1 MRPAVTAG
9 AALAGLLCVP
19 ILAAQ
24 QVTLRAGGFH
34 TTYADTITGTAATLG
49 GELAWAGLRGRSS
62 IGAAFSQFSEGSRA
76 FQAYGTGVHL
86 LGLNPA
92 LSLGLSGDG
101 VVYALQRGIW
111 AGRASGGLFGVTSLG
126 PLVAIATA
134 SAGGVHRV
142 DGTGDPLVAGSV
154 RLRTEGRD
162 WTLEGS
168 VEGLHAG
175 TIRYADVG
183 AGFQALRGPVTLEAA
198 VGMRLGNIGHTGWGQ
213 ARVAWQVV
221 APLTIEASAGRYAP
235 DISGFLEGNF
245 ISAGVRV
252 GFGSPGRLI
261 GRDLPAS
268 DAMAVR
274 RDRSGGLNVEFK
286 LPRAERVAIAGEWN
300 GWEPQPL
307 AASGSGRWRV
317 RLRLAPGVY
326 RFSLVDGDGH
336 WFVPSGIPSMPDD
349 FGGTAGL
356 LVVRS

>member
-1 MRPAVTAG
+1 MRLAAAAG
-9 AALAGLLCVP
+9 AAFAGLACVP
-19 ILAAQ
+19 LLSAQ
-24 QVTLRAGGFH
+24 QITLRAGGFH

-49 GELAWAGLRGRSS
+49 GELTFAGLRGRSTL
-62 IGAAFSQFSEGSRA
+62 GAAFSQFSEGSRA
-76 FQAYGTGVHL
+76 VQAYGSGVHL
-86 LGLNPA
+86 LGLNPS

-111 AGRASGGLFGVTSLG
+111 AGRASGGLFGVTTLG
-126 PLVAIATA
+126 PLLAIATA
-134 SAGGVHRV
+134 SVGGVHRV
-142 DGTGDPLVAGSV
+142 DDTGDPLVAGSV
-154 RLRTEGRD
+154 RLRTEGRA

-175 TIRYADVG
+175 AIQYADVG
-183 AGFQALRGPVTLEAA
+183 AGFQALRGPVTFEAA
-198 VGMRLGNIGHTGWGQ
+198 AGVRLGNLGRTGWGQ

-221 APLTIEASAGRYAP
+221 APLTIEASVGRYAP
-235 DISGFLEGNF
+235 DVSGFLEGNF

-261 GRDLPAS
+261 GSGLPRGN
-268 DAMAVR
+268 AMAVR
-274 RDRSGGLNVEFK
+274 RDGDGGVSVEFK
-286 LPRAERVAIAGEWN
+286 LPPAERVSIAGEWN
-300 GWEPQPL
+300 GWEPEPL
-307 AASGSGRWRV
+307 AAAGPGRWRV

-326 RFSLVDGDGH
+326 RFSLVDGDGR